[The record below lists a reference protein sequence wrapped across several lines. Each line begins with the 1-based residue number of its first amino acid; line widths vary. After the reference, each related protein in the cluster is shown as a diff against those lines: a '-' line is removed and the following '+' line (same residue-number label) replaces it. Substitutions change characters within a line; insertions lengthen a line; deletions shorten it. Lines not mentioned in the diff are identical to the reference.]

1 MRQPIILKAFL
12 LLVVV
17 CLEADRVVAR
27 AAEGDQISNS
37 GWPNATNTGVRP
49 NVKLTPSGDVVADQA
64 GATISGLDIQGRV
77 YIKAPNVTL
86 IDSKVTS
93 ASFYIVRI
101 EPGVTGTVIRNCE
114 INGVGSGNDGS
125 YGIVGQGTFVANNI
139 YNVENGIGV
148 SGSDTLIQDNY
159 IHDLLAS
166 GSPHYD
172 GISIDGGN
180 SNIVIRH
187 NTVINAHT
195 QTSAVMIDNYF
206 GPISNIEVDGNLLTG
221 GGYTVYSSA
230 QFNGGSVAGVSFTK
244 NRMGRGKW
252 GYSSIVKNVPVWREN
267 VDSATGRTIGPR

>member
-1 MRQPIILKAFL
+1 MWRSIFIQAVL
-12 LLVVV
+12 LLAVVSPGGGGII
-17 CLEADRVVAR
+17 AR
-27 AAEGDQISNS
+27 ADERDPMPTSE
-37 GWPNATNTGVRP
+37 WPNATNTGVRP
-49 NVKLTPSGDVVADQA
+49 NVKLTRSGDVVADQA
-64 GATISGLDIQGRV
+64 GATISGLDIEGRV

-101 EPGVTGTVIRNCE
+101 EPGVTGTVIKNCE

-125 YGIVGQGTFVANNI
+125 YGIVGQGTFIANNI

-148 SGSDTLIQDNY
+148 SGSDTLIQDNF

-180 SNIVIRH
+180 ANIVIRR
-187 NTVINAHT
+187 NTVINTHT

-206 GPISNIEVDGNLLTG
+206 GPVSNIEVDGNLLMG

-230 QFNGGSVAGVSFTK
+230 QFNGGTVEGVSFTK
-244 NRMGRGKW
+244 NRMGRGRW

-267 VDSATGRTIGPR
+267 VDNATSRAIGPR

>member
-1 MRQPIILKAFL
+1 MRQLVFIQAL
-12 LLVVV
+12 LLFV
-17 CLEADRVVAR
+17 LASPEPSGVVAR
-27 AAEGDQISNS
+27 AAESEQISRS
-37 GWPNATNTGVRP
+37 EWPNETNTGVSP
-49 NVKLTPSGDVVADQA
+49 SAKLTPSGDLVADQA
-64 GATISGLDIQGRV
+64 GMTISGLDIRGRV

-86 IDSKVTS
+86 TDSRVTS

-101 EPGVTGTVIRNCE
+101 EPGVTGTVIKNCE

-139 YNVENGIGV
+139 YKVENGIGV

-180 SNIVIRH
+180 SNIVIKH
-187 NTVINAHT
+187 NTVINTHT

-206 GPISNIEVDGNLLTG
+206 GPISNVEVDSNLLMG

-230 QFNGGSVAGVSFTK
+230 QFNGGTVGGVSFTN
-244 NRMGRGKW
+244 NRMGKGKW

-267 VDSATGRTIGPR
+267 VDHASGRLVGPR

>member
-1 MRQPIILKAFL
+1 MRQSSLIQAL
-12 LLVVV
+12 LLLAAASLGAAGV
-17 CLEADRVVAR
+17 AAR
-27 AAEGDQISNS
+27 AAERDQIPTFE
-37 GWPNATNTGVRP
+37 WPNATNTGVRA
-49 NVKLTPSGDVVADQA
+49 NVKLTPSGDVVADLA
-64 GATISGLDIQGRV
+64 GATISGLDIEGRV

-86 IDSKVTS
+86 IDSRVTS

-101 EPGVTGTVIRNCE
+101 EPGITGTVIKNCE

-180 SNIVIRH
+180 VNIVIRH
-187 NTVINAHT
+187 NTVINMHT

-206 GPISNIEVDGNLLTG
+206 GPISNIEVDGNLLMG

-230 QFNGGSVAGVSFTK
+230 QFNGGSVEGVSFTK

-267 VDSATGRTIGPR
+267 VDNVTGRPAGPR

>member
-1 MRQPIILKAFL
+1 MRLPIILKAFL

>member
-1 MRQPIILKAFL
+1 MRRSIFIQSLLL
-12 LLVVV
+12 LLVVSAG
-17 CLEADRVVAR
+17 EDGIVAR
-27 AAEGDQISNS
+27 AAERDPIPTAE
-37 GWPNATNTGVRP
+37 WPNPTNTGVRP
-49 NVKLTPSGDVVADQA
+49 HVKLTRSGDVVADQA
-64 GATISGLDIQGRV
+64 GVTISGLDIEGRV

-101 EPGVTGTVIRNCE
+101 EPGVTGTVIKNCE
-114 INGVGSGNDGS
+114 INGGGSGNDGS
-125 YGIVGQGTFVANNI
+125 YGIVGQGTFIANNI

-180 SNIVIRH
+180 ANIVVRH
-187 NTVINAHT
+187 NTVINRHT

-206 GPISNIEVDGNLLTG
+206 GPISNIEVDGNLLMG

-230 QFNGGSVAGVSFTK
+230 QFNGGSVEGVSFTK
-244 NRMGRGKW
+244 NRMGRGRW
-252 GYSSIVKNVPVWREN
+252 GYSSIVKNLPVWREN

>member
-1 MRQPIILKAFL
+1 MWRSIFIQAAL
-12 LLVVV
+12 LLAVVSPGG
-17 CLEADRVVAR
+17 DGIIAR
-27 AAEGDQISNS
+27 ADERDPMPTSE
-37 GWPNATNTGVRP
+37 WPNATNTGVRP
-49 NVKLTPSGDVVADQA
+49 NVKLTRSGDVVADQA
-64 GATISGLDIQGRV
+64 GATISGLDIEGRV

-101 EPGVTGTVIRNCE
+101 EPGVTGTVIKNCE

-125 YGIVGQGTFVANNI
+125 YGIVGQGTFIANNI

-148 SGSDTLIQDNY
+148 SGSDTLILDNF

-180 SNIVIRH
+180 ANIVIRR
-187 NTVINAHT
+187 NTVINTHT

-206 GPISNIEVDGNLLTG
+206 GPVSNIEVDGNLLMG

-230 QFNGGSVAGVSFTK
+230 QFNGGTVEGVSFTK
-244 NRMGRGKW
+244 NRMGRGRW

-267 VDSATGRTIGPR
+267 VDNATSRAIGPR

>member
-1 MRQPIILKAFL
+1 MWRSIFIQAAL
-12 LLVVV
+12 LLAVVSPGG
-17 CLEADRVVAR
+17 DGIIAR
-27 AAEGDQISNS
+27 ADERDPMPTSE
-37 GWPNATNTGVRP
+37 WPNATNTGVRP
-49 NVKLTPSGDVVADQA
+49 NVKLTRSGDVVADQA
-64 GATISGLDIQGRV
+64 GATISGLDIEGRV

-101 EPGVTGTVIRNCE
+101 EPGVTGTVIKNCE

-125 YGIVGQGTFVANNI
+125 YGIVGQGTFIANNI

-148 SGSDTLIQDNY
+148 SGSDTLIQDNF

-180 SNIVIRH
+180 ANIVIRR
-187 NTVINAHT
+187 NTVINTHT

-206 GPISNIEVDGNLLTG
+206 GPVSNIEVDGNLLMG

-230 QFNGGSVAGVSFTK
+230 QFNGGTVEGVSFTK
-244 NRMGRGKW
+244 NRMGRGRW

-267 VDSATGRTIGPR
+267 VDNATSRAIGPR